1 MIGITKC
8 ERDFDKYLIWLDYFK
23 ARYCVLD
30 YKDDEVFKK
39 FDECTGLILSGG
51 ADIYPEI
58 YNDWETADDTGTFIP
73 ERDGFELNLLR
84 ISVEKKIPVLGICR
98 GCQLINVYFRGSL
111 IYDIE
116 TIRNV
121 NHRKINDIQQRL
133 HEVRILPDSLLSDI
147 LKIQSGKVTSSHHQA
162 VDRPGEGLIVS
173 AKAPDSIIE
182 AIEYGDKSEKH
193 FLLGIQWHPER
204 FENFENELSKNIIL
218 KFISETN

>member
-8 ERDFDKYLIWLDYFK
+8 EKDFDKYLLWLDYFD

-30 YKDDEVFKK
+30 YKDEEAFKK
-39 FDECTGLILSGG
+39 FNVCSGLILSGG
-51 ADIYPEI
+51 VDIYPEI
-58 YNDWETADDTGTFIP
+58 YNDWETADDTGTFNP

-84 ISVEKKIPVLGICR
+84 IAVEKKVPVLGICR

-121 NHRKINDIQQRL
+121 NHRKINDKQQRL
-133 HEVRILPDSLLSDI
+133 HDVTVMPDSLLSDI
-147 LKIQSGKVTSSHHQA
+147 VKIHTGKVTSSHHQA
-162 VDRPGEGLIVS
+162 VDRPGEGLIVC
-173 AKAPDSIIE
+173 AKAPDNIIE
-182 AIEYGDKSEKH
+182 AIEYSDTLKTH

-204 FENFENELSKNIIL
+204 FDNFDNEFSRNIIL
-218 KFISETN
+218 KFITETN